1 MGCDIHIVAQKRTN
15 GAWVDVEGSFS
26 QGPDPF
32 DWRTY
37 GMFGFLA
44 DVRNYSAVPPIAQRR
59 GVPDDFGWTGDNLL
73 YCQDLHSHSWLTVQE
88 LAAFDYDQP
97 VEDRRVTG
105 TLPNGMTSGACTAPA
120 GDGKTMTWREFL
132 GPQFMS
138 DLAELQRIGAERI
151 VFAFDS

>member
-1 MGCDIHIVAQKRTN
+1 MGCDIHTVAQKRVDN
-15 GAWVDVEGSFS
+15 AWVDVEGAFAE
-26 QGPDPF
+26 GPAPF
-32 DWRTY
+32 EWRTY

-44 DVRNYSAVPPIAQRR
+44 DVRNYSAVPPIAPRR
-59 GVPDDFGWTGDNLL
+59 GLPDDFGRSGDDLL
-73 YCQDLHSHSWLTVQE
+73 YWQALHSHSWLSVQE

-105 TLPNGMTSGACTAPA
+105 MLRNGVTSGACTAPI
-120 GDGKTMTWREFL
+120 GDGQTMTWREFL
-132 GPQFMS
+132 GQEFLS